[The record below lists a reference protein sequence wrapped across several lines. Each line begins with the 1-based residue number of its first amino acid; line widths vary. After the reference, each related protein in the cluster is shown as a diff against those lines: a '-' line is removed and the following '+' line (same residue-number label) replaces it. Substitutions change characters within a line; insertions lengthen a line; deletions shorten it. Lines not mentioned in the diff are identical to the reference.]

1 MSGLDATTATP
12 RSGAVPRHHRPMPAQ
27 RISFPSGSRADRSAR
42 VLARPGAPAVSGR
55 RRRRRVPDEQP
66 SASRRSRP
74 RGPDLRLHAVFPR
87 ARGQAH
93 QPDRR
98 APWQRLRAS
107 LRRDRHPRP
116 RGVDASGRVRDQQPR
131 RGEPRPI
138 VPRMARP
145 LPVRERDARG
155 PHLRAVRRARLPSC
169 PRRSGRLRRRRRR
182 DDYIETARLELA
194 PLEPDLADGVAA
206 TIEERAIELLQH
218 QPAVLGTQRVL
229 ASSPFDRPKMSD
241 RSAMPL
247 CFASTRD
254 RRAAFTR
261 GWHDFVAAFR
271 QASSEFRRGFLEVVF
286 PPFSFRP
293 STAAG

>member
-1 MSGLDATTATP
+1 MRRPRRHAPGQFLDITVRCQRSEFRFLPVHERTEALGYWLARAHQRFPGVAVVAVCQMSNHLHLVVHDRVGQISDFMQYFLGHAAKRINRIDELRGSVFERRFAEIVILDHGALMRRVAYAINNPVEANLVRSYREWPGLCLFASATP
-12 RSGAVPRHHRPMPAQ
+12 VVRTFELFDERGYHRALDEAAGSGA
-27 RISFPSGSRADRSAR
+27 
-42 VLARPGAPAVSGR
+42 AV
-55 RRRRRVPDEQP
+55 
-66 SASRRSRP
+66 
-74 RGPDLRLHAVFPR
+74 
-87 ARGQAH
+87 
-93 QPDRR
+93 
-98 APWQRLRAS
+98 
-107 LRRDRHPRP
+107 
-116 RGVDASGRVRDQQPR
+116 
-131 RGEPRPI
+131 
-138 VPRMARP
+138 
-145 LPVRERDARG
+145 
-155 PHLRAVRRARLPSC
+155 
-169 PRRSGRLRRRRRR
+169 RR

-271 QASSEFRRGFLEVVF
+271 QASSEFRRGFLAVVF